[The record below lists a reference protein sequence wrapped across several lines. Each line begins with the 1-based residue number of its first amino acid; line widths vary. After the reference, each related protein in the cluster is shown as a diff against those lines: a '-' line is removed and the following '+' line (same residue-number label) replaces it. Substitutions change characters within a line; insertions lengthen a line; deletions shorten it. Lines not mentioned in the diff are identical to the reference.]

1 MASHQA
7 LSQDLPLCSLWLS
20 CNPQPGFLRPVAEEL
35 LFRGF
40 LLTAL
45 RQRLGSIDSV
55 AVSGALFALMHL
67 SVEQFFQ
74 FALLGFACGAA
85 CVAADSVLPAVF
97 LHAGYNFAA
106 VALALRGGS

>member
-1 MASHQA
+1 MHSSSNEAATRQ
-7 LSQDLPLCSLWLS
+7 LT
-20 CNPQPGFLRPVAEEL
+20 LRSTGCLAAVAEEL

-45 RQRLGSIDSV
+45 RQRLGKVDSV

-74 FALLGFACGAA
+74 YSLLGFACGAA
-85 CVAADSVLPAVF
+85 SVSADSIVPAMV
-97 LHAGYNFAA
+97 LHASYNLAA
-106 VALALRGGS
+106 VLLAAASGGV

>member
-1 MASHQA
+1 MLILAPCN
-7 LSQDLPLCSLWLS
+7 LLRELPL
-20 CNPQPGFLRPVAEEL
+20 PVAEEL

-45 RQRLGSIDSV
+45 RQRLGSVDSV

-85 CVAADSVLPAVF
+85 CVAADSVLPAVV

-106 VALALRGGS
+106 VALALKVGS